1 MILLILTLVLFQ
13 LWKKLI
19 KAVEKKKMQKDIQ
32 LNNKAIK
39 LENVS
44 Y

>member
-1 MILLILTLVLFQ
+1 MILLILTLASFQ
-13 LWKKLI
+13 LWKKLV

-32 LNNKAIK
+32 LNNKATK

-44 Y
+44 C

>member
-32 LNNKAIK
+32 LNNKATK